1 MRFTENELSL
11 TSKIGRKMATKW
23 TAVESDD
30 LVSHLTLW
38 LCENYATVERYRTE
52 EGGEAKLFVSLR
64 REAGRFCA
72 KEQAQ
77 RTGAPLDHDAAY
89 SVEQIERI
97 LPFVF
102 EDLPSQSVAEN
113 PHTGVPLSKPDHEQF
128 ETAIAMALDV
138 RSAYHDLPAEIR
150 EVLIMRYRDNMSYEE
165 IGSLTGM
172 TDRGA
177 QKRVLRAVVRLRDAL
192 CVV

>member
-1 MRFTENELSL
+1 MRFTQNELIVA
-11 TSKIGRKMATKW
+11 SKIGRKMASKW

-38 LCENYATVERYRTE
+38 LCENYATVDRYRHE
-52 EGGEAKLFVSLR
+52 EGGDAKLFVSLR

-72 KEQAQ
+72 KEQAV
-77 RTGAPLDHDAAY
+77 RTGAPLDHDAQY
-89 SVEQIERI
+89 SLEQIERI

-102 EDLPSQSVAEN
+102 ENLPTQSVVEN
-113 PHTGVPLSKPDHEQF
+113 PHNGAPLSSPDHDRF
-128 ETAIAMALDV
+128 NTAIAMAVDV

-150 EVLIMRYRDNMSYEE
+150 SVLVMRFRDGMSYEE

-177 QKRVLRAVVRLRDAL
+177 QKRVVRAITRLRDAL
-192 CVV
+192 CVF

>member
-1 MRFTENELSL
+1 MRFTESEL
-11 TSKIGRKMATKW
+11 TVASKIGRKMATKW
-23 TAVESDD
+23 SAVESDD

-52 EGGEAKLFVSLR
+52 EGGDAKLFVSLR

-77 RTGAPLDHDAAY
+77 RTGAPLDHDAQY
-89 SVEQIERI
+89 SVDQIERI

-102 EDLPSQSVAEN
+102 EDLPSQSVSEN
-113 PHTGVPLSKPDHEQF
+113 PHSGAPLSKPDHEQF

-150 EVLIMRYRDNMSYEE
+150 SVLVMRYRDGMSYEE

-177 QKRVLRAVVRLRDAL
+177 QKRVLRAVTRLRDSLSAF
-192 CVV
+192 